1 MNTSLAILRKRMK
14 STAYARF
21 FSARRYDALNNYSLF
36 SLSISSFCLIFI
48 TLLQKYSIKPI
59 FSSENLELIQL
70 LASITIATLSIVVSF
85 ASYAIKSEKMR
96 VSGEEINELI
106 SKIDHLSD
114 IPQSYKS
121 IKKTKKI
128 RVQYEIL
135 KSKSMNHKN
144 FEFEYGKL
152 ERKREESESKEKCNC
167 KNKVS
172 FKSIFDNYSVYIPYI
187 SISFFSISFLLIG
200 AIRYFILLG

>member
-1 MNTSLAILRKRMK
+1 MK

-128 RVQYEIL
+128 RAQYEIL

-152 ERKREESESKEKCNC
+152 ERKREESESKETCNC

-172 FKSIFDNYSVYIPYI
+172 FKSIFDNYSVYIPYV
-187 SISFFSISFLLIG
+187 SISLSSILFLLIG